1 MTENNTPK
9 TINKILPANIRPI
22 IIRGALLIFGWTL
35 LYKFVLG
42 PSGIPDNQLSKLVQ
56 IGTAE
61 MLSWF
66 YPNITQ
72 YGTVVYIDGVA
83 SVSIGHQC
91 NGLELA
97 ALYIGFLLC
106 FPSNFKKILI
116 YSIVGFLAIYILNVI
131 RCAVLAVMYINHND
145 LTDFAHHYAFKLV
158 IYAVVFYGW
167 VLYTKK
173 PSVKHA

>member
-1 MTENNTPK
+1 MTAQNTPK
-9 TINKILPANIRPI
+9 TANKLLPANIKPI
-22 IIRGALLIFGWTL
+22 VIRGVLLVIGWTL
-35 LYKFVLG
+35 LYKYILG

-61 MLSWF
+61 LLSWF
-66 YPNITQ
+66 YQNVTQ
-72 YGTVVYIDGVA
+72 AGTVVYIDGTA

-91 NGLELA
+91 NGLELT
-97 ALYIGFLLC
+97 ALYVGFLLC
-106 FPSNFKKILI
+106 FPSNIKKLLI
-116 YSIVGFLAIYILNVI
+116 YGIAGFVAIYLLNVI

-173 PSVKHA
+173 PRVKHA

>member
-1 MTENNTPK
+1 METK
-9 TINKILPANIRPI
+9 TDSFSLNKVLPSNIRPI
-22 IIRGALLIFGWTL
+22 IIRGLLLVVGWTL

-42 PSGIPDNQLSKLVQ
+42 PAGIPDNQLSKLVQ

-61 MLSWF
+61 VLSWF
-66 YPNITQ
+66 YPNVTQ
-72 YGTVVYIDGVA
+72 AGTIVFIDGIP

-91 NGLELA
+91 NGLELN
-97 ALYIGFLLC
+97 ALYIGFMLC
-106 FPSNFKKILI
+106 FPASFRKILI
-116 YSIVGFLAIYILNVI
+116 YTLVGFAAIYSLNVI

-167 VLYTKK
+167 VLYSKK
-173 PSVKHA
+173 PAAK